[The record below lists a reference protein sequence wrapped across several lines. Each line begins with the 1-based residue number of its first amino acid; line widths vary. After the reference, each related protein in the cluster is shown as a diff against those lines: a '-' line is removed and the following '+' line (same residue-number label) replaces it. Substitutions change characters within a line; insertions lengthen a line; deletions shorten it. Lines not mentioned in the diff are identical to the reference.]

1 MALPIYASPVQ
12 RVWHYFFIVLCTA
25 IFLYLLVPIFVI
37 MPLSFNSEPYF
48 SYPMEGYSLRWYEEF
63 FTSDQWLL
71 GLKNSIIVGVFATLV
86 ATTLGTLA
94 ALGLNRA
101 DFRGNTA
108 MMAILI
114 SPIIIPIVI
123 TAAGMFY
130 FYASIGLSSTL
141 TGLVLAHAALGVPF
155 VVITVSATLVGFDHN
170 LVRAG
175 ASLGANPFRV
185 FFKVTLPMILPGVVS
200 GALFAFI
207 TSWDELVVAIFL
219 AGAEEHTLPR
229 RMWSGIRELLSPT
242 ITAVATMLIL
252 FSILLMVTME
262 LLRRRTERLRG
273 IRN

>member
-71 GLKNSIIVGVFATLV
+71 GLKNSIIVGIFATLV

-101 DFRGNTA
+101 DFRGKTA

>member
-101 DFRGNTA
+101 DFRGKTA

-175 ASLGANPFRV
+175 ASLGANPVRV

-252 FSILLMVTME
+252 FSILLMVAME

>member
-1 MALPIYASPVQ
+1 MALPVYASPLQ
-12 RVWHYFFIVLCTA
+12 RIWHYFFIVLCTA

-63 FTSDQWLL
+63 FTSDQWLM
-71 GLKNSIIVGVFATLV
+71 GLKNSIIVGIFATLV

-101 DFRGNTA
+101 DFRGKTA
-108 MMAILI
+108 VMAILI

-175 ASLGANPFRV
+175 ASLGANPVRV

>member
-101 DFRGNTA
+101 DFRGKTA

-175 ASLGANPFRV
+175 ASLGANPVRV

>member
-1 MALPIYASPVQ
+1 MALPVYASPVQ
-12 RVWHYFFIVLCTA
+12 RVWHYFFIILCTA

-63 FTSDQWLL
+63 FSSDQWLM
-71 GLKNSIIVGVFATLV
+71 GLKNSIIVGIFATLV

-101 DFRGNTA
+101 DFRGKTA
-108 MMAILI
+108 VMAILI

-242 ITAVATMLIL
+242 ITAVATMLIM

>member
-1 MALPIYASPVQ
+1 MALPVYASPLQ
-12 RVWHYFFIVLCTA
+12 RVWHYFFIILCTA

-63 FTSDQWLL
+63 FTSPQWLM
-71 GLKNSIIVGVFATLV
+71 GLKNSIVVGIFATLV
-86 ATTLGTLA
+86 ATCLGTLA

-101 DFRGNTA
+101 DFRGKTA
-108 MMAILI
+108 VMALLI

-175 ASLGANPFRV
+175 ASLGANPVRV
-185 FFKVTLPMILPGVVS
+185 FFKVTLPIILPGIMSGFMLAFVLSMDDFVITNFVS
-200 GALFAFI
+200 GQVRTFPIWVYGATKVGLPPSVNVFGTILFVAGLALA
-207 TSWDELVVAIFL
+207 
-219 AGAEEHTLPR
+219 
-229 RMWSGIRELLSPT
+229 LLS
-242 ITAVATMLIL
+242 AVSRPKEA
-252 FSILLMVTME
+252 
-262 LLRRRTERLRG
+262 
-273 IRN
+273 

>member
-1 MALPIYASPVQ
+1 MALPVYASPLQ
-12 RVWHYFFIVLCTA
+12 RIWHYFYVVLCTA

-63 FTSDQWLL
+63 FTSDQWLM
-71 GLKNSIIVGVFATLV
+71 GLKNSIIVGIFATIV

-101 DFRGNTA
+101 DFRGKTA
-108 MMAILI
+108 VMAILI

-175 ASLGANPFRV
+175 ASLGASPFRV